1 MNRLHTP
8 LLKLFLLGVLSLL
21 LLIPLVRIN
30 VLVSERS
37 ARAIA
42 AQEEIAGQWGN
53 VQTLAPAYLV
63 TDVDQ
68 RPTRDGLFPTPVSH
82 AQLPSKITVDAGIA
96 PQILHRGMFQLPVYV
111 AALTVDA
118 DFSAADVAALR
129 ALGGEHPLRIAL
141 GVSDVRGLRGLPELS
156 IDGAPATVATGQGN
170 LPGLSALE
178 VELDAAKLERGFHL
192 HYKLD
197 LAGVAALRML
207 PLARVSEAAMT
218 SPWPHPSFDGGFLPT
233 DRDVGAEG
241 FKARWQVIDLN
252 RRYPQQFALNEIG
265 LDTLQGSTFG
275 VSLYQP
281 AGVYQQNERSG
292 KYAFLMIAL
301 VFNALFLFEVLLGL
315 TLHPIQYALIGSG
328 LVLFQLLELALSEH
342 LGFAPAYG
350 VAAAASVLLIGA
362 YARAILGDF
371 RRALLLA
378 ALQGAAY
385 AMFFFLIRSE
395 DYALLMGSTTLFT
408 LLAVVMYLTRRIDWS
423 RIGATPA

>member
-1 MNRLHTP
+1 MSRLHTP
-8 LLKLFLLGVLSLL
+8 LLKLFLLGLLSIL
-21 LLIPLVRIN
+21 LLIPLIRISI
-30 VLVSERS
+30 LVGERS

-42 AQEEIAGQWGN
+42 AQDEIAGQWGN
-53 VQTLAPAYLV
+53 VQMLAPAYL
-63 TDVDQ
+63 TMDVDQ
-68 RPTRDGLFPTPVSH
+68 RPSRDGLFPTAVSH
-82 AQLPSKITVDAGIA
+82 AQLPSRIKVDAGIA
-96 PQILHRGMFQLPVYV
+96 PQVLHRGMFQLPVYV

-118 DFSAADVAALR
+118 EFSAADVAALR
-129 ALGGEHPLRIAL
+129 ALGDTHPLRLAIGIA
-141 GVSDVRGLRGLPELS
+141 DVRGLRGLPELS
-156 IDGAPATVATGQGN
+156 IDGVPATATTGQGS

-178 VELDAAKLERGFHL
+178 VELDAAKVAQGFKL

-207 PLARVSEAAMT
+207 PLARVSDAAMT
-218 SPWPHPSFDGGFLPT
+218 SPWPHPSFDGGFLPS
-233 DRDVGAEG
+233 DREVGAEG
-241 FKARWQVIDLN
+241 FRARWQVIDLN

-265 LDTLQGSTFG
+265 LDTLQSSTFG

-315 TLHPIQYALIGSG
+315 QLHPIQYALIGTG
-328 LVLFQLLELALSEH
+328 LVLFQLMELALSEH
-342 LGFAPAYG
+342 LGFAPAYI

-362 YARAILGDF
+362 YARAVLGDL

-378 ALQGAAY
+378 MLQGAAY

-395 DYALLMGSTTLFT
+395 DYALLMGATTLFV

-423 RIGATPA
+423 RIGAAPA